1 MNFVHVSKSLFYD
14 IQEKYL
20 YPVIN
25 STWEQQ
31 QLSVMEEVRQKELV
45 NLCVDSGKQ
54 IKTIENPLIQKDILT
69 T

>member
-54 IKTIENPLIQKDILT
+54 IKRIENPLMQKDILT